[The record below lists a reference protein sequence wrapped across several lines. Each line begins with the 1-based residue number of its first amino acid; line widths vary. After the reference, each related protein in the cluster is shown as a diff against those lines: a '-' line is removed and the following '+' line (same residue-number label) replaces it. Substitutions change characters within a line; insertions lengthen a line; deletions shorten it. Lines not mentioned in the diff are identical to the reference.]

1 MSSTAGADPPRAP
14 ARQAGGTAPAERFD
28 MHVTGF
34 VSAILVG
41 SLVGV
46 LGRLLIP
53 GKQPIGVPLTLL
65 VGIGAAFLGS
75 FIANRVG
82 IEYVYGIDWFE
93 LLLQVVVAGIAV
105 LALTMVFRRQI
116 QPSTRP
122 RAARSRSRRR
132 G

>member
-14 ARQAGGTAPAERFD
+14 ARHAGGTAPAERFD

-53 GKQPIGVPLTLL
+53 GKQPIGIPLTLL

-82 IEYVYGIDWFE
+82 IEYMYGIDWFE
-93 LLLQVVVAGIAV
+93 RLLQVIVAGIAV
-105 LALTMVFRRQI
+105 LALT
-116 QPSTRP
+116 
-122 RAARSRSRRR
+122 
-132 G
+132 

>member
-1 MSSTAGADPPRAP
+1 
-14 ARQAGGTAPAERFD
+14 

-53 GKQPIGVPLTLL
+53 GKQPIGIPLTLL

-82 IEYVYGIDWFE
+82 IEYMYGIDWFE

-105 LALTMVFRRQI
+105 LALTVVFRRQI
-116 QPSTRP
+116 QPASRP
-122 RAARSRSRRR
+122 RARSRSRRR